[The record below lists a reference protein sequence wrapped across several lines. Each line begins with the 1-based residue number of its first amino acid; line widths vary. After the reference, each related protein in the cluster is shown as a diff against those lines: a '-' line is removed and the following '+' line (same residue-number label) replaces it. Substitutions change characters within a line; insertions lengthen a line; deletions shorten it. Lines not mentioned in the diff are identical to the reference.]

1 MSPSGSGWFSWACGC
16 SVGQAAEGGKLS
28 LYLRHTQTEFFSVGK
43 YLVLGALVSA
53 LFQTL
58 DRSFPWGNGGDGLFL
73 PLLVL
78 MGMAF
83 FLSLCSSA
91 DAVVARSFAGQFPM
105 GALMGFMVFGPMMDI
120 KNLILLSGG
129 FSRKFVLRL
138 CLTSFCICGMVVFLS
153 FSTGLE
159 RSLL

>member
-1 MSPSGSGWFSWACGC
+1 
-16 SVGQAAEGGKLS
+16 
-28 LYLRHTQTEFFSVGK
+28 
-43 YLVLGALVSA
+43 
-53 LFQTL
+53 
-58 DRSFPWGNGGDGLFL
+58 
-73 PLLVL
+73 
-78 MGMAF
+78 
-83 FLSLCSSA
+83 
-91 DAVVARSFAGQFPM
+91 M

-138 CLTSFCICGMVVFLS
+138 CLTSFCVCGMVVFLS

>member
-1 MSPSGSGWFSWACGC
+1 MGHTFCAVSRNIAYRNTSGPCSFNIDIVVSCSGLTDQLNRIRKTGNCIAVNGH
-16 SVGQAAEGGKLS
+16 L
-28 LYLRHTQTEFFSVGK
+28 LRH
-43 YLVLGALVSA
+43 
-53 LFQTL
+53 
-58 DRSFPWGNGGDGLFL
+58 NNIH
-73 PLLVL
+73 PLHT
-78 MGMAF
+78 F
-83 FLSLCSSA
+83 
-91 DAVVARSFAGQFPM
+91 
-105 GALMGFMVFGPMMDI
+105 

>member
-1 MSPSGSGWFSWACGC
+1 MM
-16 SVGQAAEGGKLS
+16 
-28 LYLRHTQTEFFSVGK
+28 
-43 YLVLGALVSA
+43 
-53 LFQTL
+53 
-58 DRSFPWGNGGDGLFL
+58 GL
-73 PLLVL
+73 
-78 MGMAF
+78 AF
-83 FLSLCSSA
+83 VLSLCSSS
-91 DAVVARSFAGQFPM
+91 DAVVARSMAGSLPV
-105 GALMGFMVFGPMMDI
+105 GAILGFLVFGPMMDI

>member
-1 MSPSGSGWFSWACGC
+1 M
-16 SVGQAAEGGKLS
+16 
-28 LYLRHTQTEFFSVGK
+28 
-43 YLVLGALVSA
+43 LGALVSA

-138 CLTSFCICGMVVFLS
+138 CLTSFRICEWS
-153 FSTGLE
+153 FSCHFPPGWKGC
-159 RSLL
+159 LL

>member
-1 MSPSGSGWFSWACGC
+1 MRWMASP
-16 SVGQAAEGGKLS
+16 QI
-28 LYLRHTQTEFFSVGK
+28 
-43 YLVLGALVSA
+43 
-53 LFQTL
+53 
-58 DRSFPWGNGGDGLFL
+58 L
-73 PLLVL
+73 P
-78 MGMAF
+78 
-83 FLSLCSSA
+83 SA

-138 CLTSFCICGMVVFLS
+138 CLTSFCICGMVVFLA